1 MEAVI
6 KKTKRNLSDHQSIS
20 HIAII
25 EDDPLI
31 QESLVSILGVH
42 PGLNIAHMTDSVESF
57 LHNIKKSNA
66 HPDIILLDIN
76 LKGMSGLDG
85 IPFLREQLPEVDVI
99 VLTTFEDRDKIFK
112 ALCAGAC
119 SYLSKQTSIKDILH
133 AVLTVKNGGS
143 YMSPS
148 IARKIVNH
156 FAPAPEEKALSPRQ
170 QQIVQAI
177 VDGKSYK
184 QIAADLFLSIDT
196 IRSHIKKIYRALEVN
211 SKAELIKKTTR
222 RKY

>member
-1 MEAVI
+1 METLMKETQEKPDTPI
-6 KKTKRNLSDHQSIS
+6 TNCQ
-20 HIAII
+20 IAII

-31 QESLVSILGVH
+31 QESLVAILGVH
-42 PGLNIAHMTDSVESF
+42 NDLEIIQIQDSVEAYLDGIMKNTS
-57 LHNIKKSNA
+57 L
-66 HPDIILLDIN
+66 PDIILLDIN

-85 IPFLREQLPEVDVI
+85 IPYLREKLPDTDII
-99 VLTTFEDRDKIFK
+99 VLTTFEDREKIFK

-133 AVLTVKNGGS
+133 AVLTVRNGGS

-156 FAPAPEEKALSPRQ
+156 FAPTPRQKKLSARQ
-170 QQIVQAI
+170 QQIVRAI

-184 QIAADLFLSIDT
+184 QIAADLFISIDT
-196 IRSHIKKIYRALEVN
+196 VRSHIKKIYRALEVN
-211 SKAELIKKTTR
+211 SKSELINKATR
-222 RKY
+222 RKF